1 MDQQQV
7 KLEKDEDKQEMERE
21 LKDLVSA
28 AGKSRKKHKNQVLCL
43 TYSWRWSI
51 VFPNPSGLDLEASL
65 YCANIFAKPRQ
76 IAEERPYQGFPYEY
90 IVMFYICFKVISY
103 TIIFDLVL
111 LVPFQSRH
119 IPVFHPVGP
128 GLHIETPGK
137 VDGEQPR
144 AASAPGEGRSLMA
157 DFNKERGVIQK

>member
-1 MDQQQV
+1 MESKTFSSETLLYGLHEMDQQQV
-7 KLEKDEDKQEMERE
+7 KLEKDEEKQEMERE

-128 GLHIETPGK
+128 GLHIAW
-137 VDGEQPR
+137 QSR
-144 AASAPGEGRSLMA
+144 W
-157 DFNKERGVIQK
+157 

>member
-1 MDQQQV
+1 
-7 KLEKDEDKQEMERE
+7 
-21 LKDLVSA
+21 
-28 AGKSRKKHKNQVLCL
+28 
-43 TYSWRWSI
+43 
-51 VFPNPSGLDLEASL
+51 
-65 YCANIFAKPRQ
+65 
-76 IAEERPYQGFPYEY
+76 
-90 IVMFYICFKVISY
+90 MFYICFKVISY

-157 DFNKERGVIQK
+157 DFNKEGVWYKSKMLVQLSFCFNLKIYKYHILDT